1 MHKIIFNLVHFLLI
15 VIYTKR
21 FYLVKL
27 LQQFL
32 LFYFKAD
39 YDRFQTSIA
48 DVNFVTIKII
58 AMHIIYQQVDMLI
71 MKSNKKMYSIQIQM
85 LLYVCHE
92 WNLWLI
98 IIEIMK
104 VYTIII
110 AVKIKKVLRI
120 LLKTLFFLQ
129 KYDKI

>member
-1 MHKIIFNLVHFLLI
+1 M
-15 VIYTKR
+15 
-21 FYLVKL
+21 
-27 LQQFL
+27 
-32 LFYFKAD
+32 
-39 YDRFQTSIA
+39 
-48 DVNFVTIKII
+48 NFVTIKII
-58 AMHIIYQQVDMLI
+58 AIHIIYQQVDMLI

>member
-48 DVNFVTIKII
+48 DVKFVTIKII
-58 AMHIIYQQVDMLI
+58 EIHIIYQQVDMLI